1 MTTLNIRNTIKIT
14 ILIMLFLSSTIILT
28 TKTNQVF
35 KDVSAGQPLSEP
47 EQATVY
53 VSPENITKALGET
66 FTIEVKVANVTG
78 LYGVDIR
85 FSWDPTI
92 LEYISHTPKIPVED
106 YSDGIL
112 YEPAI
117 KIKDEVD
124 GGTYWLAYACLHPAP
139 SFNGTGIAFN
149 MTFTVSEMSACT
161 LDIYRADLPD
171 KSGDPMSR
179 EVIDGHFMPTGAPE
193 ASFNWSPQIGV
204 VGKPVIFNASESST
218 PAGTIERY
226 YWDFDDGNIADLNNP
241 GISHTFNHADPAK
254 EIYSVSLIVKN
265 SNGINSTKAE
275 ELVTIAASRNIK
287 ITSVSPSTNLTRVNS
302 TIYIDALVENDGSY
316 VTNESCTLTACY
328 NISAANWQ
336 VINTTTTNVTRGFP
350 YVYSFAWNTTG
361 VEAEKYYIIRVNA
374 TTVPY
379 EDETDNSKISEP
391 VFISTGEVHDL
402 AVESLMLQASHGGN
416 DFSPPIIFGERALFT
431 ITIKNRGSVPEQA
444 FNVTL
449 YVSETLIKNWSAGV
463 LNKTLAQGNTMTL
476 TWVWNEIP
484 QRGKYNMT
492 AQVTV
497 AEDNYTQNNRL
508 QGTMHVIDT
517 PTLNITYTPETLL
530 VNQTIT
536 LNASDSVHGDP
547 DGQLT
552 SYSWAIY
559 NPDQRVDVDI
569 PVYKSGIS
577 VSYNFTEQGN
587 WTIVLRVKDNYGI
600 TTDGKRALSSG
611 YELEM
616 NLPIQSEGNG
626 EDGEGDGGIP
636 IEYIAVIAVIIV
648 VVIAAFI
655 VIRRRRS
662 ESTPAE

>member
-1 MTTLNIRNTIKIT
+1 MRNTIRIT
-14 ILIMLFLSSTIILT
+14 ILIMLFLSSTTILT
-28 TKTNQVF
+28 TKTNLVL
-35 KDVSAGQPLSEP
+35 KDVSADQPFSETS

-66 FTIEVKVANVTG
+66 FTIEVKIANVTG

-92 LEYISHTPKIPVED
+92 LEYVSHTTKIPVED

-112 YEPAI
+112 HEPGLL
-117 KIKDEVD
+117 IKDDVD
-124 GGTYWLAYACLHPAP
+124 AGTYWLSYASMLPAP
-139 SFNGTGIAFN
+139 VFTGTGIAFN
-149 MTFTVSEMSACT
+149 MTFRVSKLSACT
-161 LDIYRADLPD
+161 LDICRADLPD
-171 KSGDPMSR
+171 ALGNPLSR
-179 EVIDGHFMPTGAPE
+179 EVIDGHFMPTGAPN
-193 ASFNWSPQIGV
+193 ACFSWRPDVGV
-204 VGKPVIFNASESST
+204 VGKPVIFNASESFT

-226 YWDFDDGNIADLNNP
+226 YWDFDDGNTENLTNP
-241 GISHTFNHADPAK
+241 VVSHTFNHADPAK
-254 EIYSVSLIVKN
+254 ETYSVSLIVEN

-275 ELVTIAASRNIK
+275 EQVTIAASRNIK
-287 ITSVSPSTNLTRVNS
+287 ITSVSPSTNFTLVNS
-302 TIYIDALVENDGSY
+302 TVYIDAVVENDGSY

-328 NISAANWQ
+328 NISATNWA
-336 VINTTTTNVTRGFP
+336 VLNTTTTNVTRNIP
-350 YVYSFAWNTTG
+350 YMYSFAWNTTG

-391 VFISTGEVHDL
+391 LFITSKIIHDL

-416 DFSPPIIFGERALFT
+416 VFSPPIIFGESALFT

-449 YVSETLIKNWSAGV
+449 YVNETLIKNWSEGV
-463 LNKTLAQGNTMTL
+463 LNKTLAQGNIMTL
-476 TWVWNEIP
+476 TWTWDEIS
-484 QRGKYNMT
+484 QRGKYNVT

-497 AEDNYTQNNRL
+497 AEDNDTQNNRL
-508 QGTMHVIDT
+508 QRTMHVIDT

-536 LNASDSVHGDP
+536 LNASECIHGDP
-547 DGQLT
+547 DGQIT
-552 SYSWAIY
+552 SYYWAIY